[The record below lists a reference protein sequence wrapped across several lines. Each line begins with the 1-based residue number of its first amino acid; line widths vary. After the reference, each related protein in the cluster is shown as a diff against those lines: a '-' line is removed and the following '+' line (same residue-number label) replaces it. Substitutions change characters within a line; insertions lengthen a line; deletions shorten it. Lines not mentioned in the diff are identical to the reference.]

1 MKDILYIVQD
11 EIIAK
16 MNGTISV
23 RNATYNGTIWTIES
37 CNVKWARKGKTI
49 QDNNAQ
55 IFTIVSVDYVAN
67 TMELTGGNTLIGNL
81 HIEPPYF
88 FIGTPIKTNTEWL
101 QFSSNEMKKVP
112 FIWMVEPT
120 RERLLQDDNPNDRES
135 DLFLVLLDNS
145 NSGSWLTKDVHAQRL
160 QALYNMVS
168 EIRNVINSNKAF
180 ERIKTDISV
189 KNFTRF
195 GTETAQ
201 GFDAN
206 IIDADLTG
214 IEMRFPL
221 KIRRGTYLCKC

>member
-16 MNGTISV
+16 MNGVISV
-23 RNATYNGTIWTIES
+23 ESSVLNSTTWTIQA
-37 CNVKWARKGKTI
+37 CNIKWARVGKTVTDENG
-49 QDNNAQ
+49 QV
-55 IFTIVSVDYVAN
+55 FTITLVDNLAN
-67 TMELTGGNTLIGNL
+67 IMEITGHLTIVGNL
-81 HIEPPYF
+81 TLTNPYF

-101 QFSSNEMKKVP
+101 QFSTNEMKKVP
-112 FIWMVEPT
+112 FVWMVEPT

-168 EIRNVINSNKAF
+168 EIRRVINANKMF
-180 ERIKTDISV
+180 ERLKSDIQV

-195 GTETAQ
+195 GTETAN
-201 GFDAN
+201 GFDSN

-214 IEMRFPL
+214 IEMRFSL
-221 KIRRGTYLCKC
+221 KIRRKTYLCNC